1 MEGDLTMGGA
11 APEPQPYPAR
21 EAETAERLVAGQWS
35 GPLPPPAALE
45 QFERSAPG
53 AADRIL
59 GMAER
64 EEDHR
69 HSQEQAMLQSDAQA
83 RSRGQWMAFVIS
95 LVIILGGIWLIYKGK
110 QWEGLVAVLTP
121 LATLVGIFIYST
133 RD

>member
-1 MEGDLTMGGA
+1 MEGDLISGGA
-11 APEPQPYPAR
+11 TPEPRRSP
-21 EAETAERLVAGQWS
+21 EAEPDTAERRIVAGQWS

-69 HSQEQAMLQSDAQA
+69 HSQEQAMLRSDAQA
-83 RSRGQWMAFVIS
+83 RSRGQWMAFLIA
-95 LVIILGGIWLIYKGK
+95 LVIIVGGIWLIYKGK

-121 LATLVGIFIYST
+121 LATLIGVF
-133 RD
+133 